1 MEMLWWTL
9 VIVLFL
15 TSLIGVV
22 VPFIP
27 DTLLLW
33 AGVLL
38 HRFALAAEGYPLLF
52 WIGMAAATLLIIGA
66 DLLANL
72 VFVKKYGGDKW
83 TMLAAAARFDSRSVH
98 FRAAGRD
105 YRSFCRGV
113 IVGNLAFPENG
124 GCVEGGDGNRGCLV
138 EQCLCEDRVATGDD
152 RLVFYHDLMPRTT
165 S

>member
-83 TMLAAAARFDSRSVH
+83 TMLAAAAGLILAPFIL
-98 FRAAGRD
+98 GPL
-105 YRSFCRGV
+105 GV
-113 IVGNLAFPENG
+113 IIGPFAAVLLLEIL
-124 GCVEGGDGNRGCLV
+124 RS
-138 EQCLCEDRVATGDD
+138 QKTGDALKAAMGTVVAWLSSAFVKIVLQ
-152 RLVFYHDLMPRTT
+152 LVMIVWFFIMI
-165 S
+165 